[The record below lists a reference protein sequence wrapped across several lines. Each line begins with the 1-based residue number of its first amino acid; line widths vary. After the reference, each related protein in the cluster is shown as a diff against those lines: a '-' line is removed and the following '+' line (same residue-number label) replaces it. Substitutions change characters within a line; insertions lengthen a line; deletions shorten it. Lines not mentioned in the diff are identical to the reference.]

1 MTAKG
6 AASERLA
13 KIGFA
18 ASVSFGLGLLAAGP
32 ETAWADNLE
41 TLKPG
46 VLQVA
51 IEPYMPY
58 TELKDGKL
66 VGLDS
71 DILVAIAD
79 KLGLKLEVN
88 VTDFPGMLAAV
99 QSQRADITIGGIA
112 WSDARRKVGLF
123 TDPPYYSPPAMAVHG
138 AADYPDVASL
148 EGKALGTVTG
158 YVWAKSI
165 KEVPKSSPHTYP
177 TADSVFEDLSSGRLD
192 VGFLDPLLIIYQ
204 QHQRPDMK
212 FKVEYLNPPTAEQVA
227 AHPDYTYFQPY
238 MTGFY
243 LPKQA
248 PKLAQAVS
256 DQIDAMYKDGSLAAL
271 VTKWGGDPKQFLIP
285 SPSMAAE
292 RRGVDRPDTWS
303 PPSIAP

>member
-1 MTAKG
+1 MISNDIFLHSRFRRGATAIL
-6 AASERLA
+6 SFC
-13 KIGFA
+13 IGVISTSMVA
-18 ASVSFGLGLLAAGP
+18 AAG
-32 ETAWADNLE
+32 DLE

-58 TELKDGKL
+58 TALKDEKL

-71 DILVAIAD
+71 DILDAVAK
-79 KLGLKLEVN
+79 KLGLKIETT

-112 WSDARRKVGLF
+112 WSDARQKVGLF

-138 AADYPDVASL
+138 DTAHPDVKSL

-165 KEVPKSSPHTYP
+165 AEVPKADARTYP
-177 TADSVFEDLSSGRLD
+177 TADSVFSDLSSGRLD

-204 QHQRPDMK
+204 QQQRPDMK
-212 FKVEYLNPPTAEQVA
+212 FQVAYLNAPTAEQVA
-227 AHPDYTYFQPY
+227 AHPDYKYFQPY

-248 PKLAQAVS
+248 PKLAQAIS
-256 DQIDAMYKDGSLAAL
+256 DQIDAMYKDGSLTAL
-271 VTKWGGDPKQFLIP
+271 VTKWGGDPKQFLVP
-285 SPSMAAE
+285 SPDMAAQ
-292 RRGVDRPDTWS
+292 RRGVDRPQTWS
-303 PPSIAP
+303 PPSVAD

>member
-1 MTAKG
+1 MTANG
-6 AASERLA
+6 ATRERLA
-13 KIGFA
+13 KVGLA
-18 ASVSFGLGLLAAGP
+18 VSVSFGLGLLAVGP
-32 ETAWADNLE
+32 QSAQADNLE

-138 AADYPDVASL
+138 GADYPDVASL

-165 KEVPKSSPHTYP
+165 AEVPNASAHTYP
-177 TADSVFEDLSSGRLD
+177 AADSVFEDLSSGRLD

-204 QHQRPDMK
+204 QKQRPDMK

-227 AHPDYTYFQPY
+227 AHRDYKYFQPY

-271 VTKWGGDPKQFLIP
+271 VAKWGGDPKQFLVP
-285 SPSMAAE
+285 SPTMAAE
-292 RRGVDRPDTWS
+292 RRGVDRPDGWS

>member
-1 MTAKG
+1 MIDNGIFPHSPLKRCV
-6 AASERLA
+6 AAV
-13 KIGFA
+13 FA
-18 ASVSFGLGLLAAGP
+18 FGLGIL
-32 ETAWADNLE
+32 TATEVVQAEDLE

-51 IEPYMPY
+51 IEAYMPY
-58 TELKDGKL
+58 TALKDDKL

-71 DILVAIAD
+71 DILDAVAN
-79 KLGLKLEVN
+79 KLGLKIEAT

-112 WSDARRKVGLF
+112 WSDARQKVGLF

-138 AADYPDVASL
+138 SASYPDVKSL

-165 KEVPKSSPHTYP
+165 AEVPKADPRTYP
-177 TADSVFEDLSSGRLD
+177 TADSVFQDLSSGRLD

-204 QHQRPDMK
+204 QKQRPDMK
-212 FKVEYLNPPTAEQVA
+212 FQVAYLEAPTTEQVA
-227 AHPDYTYFQPY
+227 AHPDYKYFKPY

-248 PKLAQAVS
+248 PKLAKAIS
-256 DQIDAMYKDGSLAAL
+256 DQIDAMYKDGTLAAL
-271 VTKWGGDPKQFLIP
+271 VTKWGGDPKQFLVP
-285 SPSMAAE
+285 SPEMAAE
-292 RRGVDRPDTWS
+292 RRGVDRPQTWS

>member
-6 AASERLA
+6 AARERLA
-13 KIGFA
+13 KVGFA
-18 ASVSFGLGLLAAGP
+18 VSVSFGLGLLATGP
-32 ETAWADNLE
+32 EIARADNLE

-148 EGKALGTVTG
+148 EGKSLGTVTG

-165 KEVPKSSPHTYP
+165 KEVPNASAHTYP

-204 QHQRPDMK
+204 QKQRPDMK
-212 FKVEYLNPPTAEQVA
+212 FKVEYLNPPTAQQVA
-227 AHPDYTYFQPY
+227 AHADYAYFQPY

-292 RRGVDRPDTWS
+292 RRGVDRPDAWA

>member
-1 MTAKG
+1 MNSNDICPHTRRKHAVTAI
-6 AASERLA
+6 L
-13 KIGFA
+13 
-18 ASVSFGLGLLAAGP
+18 SFGLALISVPVMAQAA
-32 ETAWADNLE
+32 DLE

-46 VLQVA
+46 VLQVV

-58 TELKDGKL
+58 TALKDDKQ

-71 DILVAIAD
+71 DILDAIAK
-79 KLGLKLEVN
+79 KLGLKIETT

-112 WSDARRKVGLF
+112 WSDARQKVGMF

-138 AADYPDVASL
+138 DATYPNVQSL

-165 KEVPKSSPHTYP
+165 AEVPKADAHTYP
-177 TADSVFEDLSSGRLD
+177 TADSVFSDLSSGRID

-204 QHQRPDMK
+204 QQQRPDMK
-212 FKVEYLNPPTAEQVA
+212 FRVAYLNPPTAEQVA
-227 AHPDYTYFQPY
+227 AHPDYKYFQPY

-243 LPKQA
+243 LPKQS
-248 PKLAQAVS
+248 PKLTQAIS
-256 DQIDAMYKDGSLAAL
+256 DQIDQMYKDGSLAAL

-285 SPSMAAE
+285 SPDMEAQ
-292 RRGVDRPDTWS
+292 RRGVDRPKTWS
-303 PPSIAP
+303 PPSITD

>member
-1 MTAKG
+1 MAARSAFSKRLVG
-6 AASERLA
+6 AGLAVSAS
-13 KIGFA
+13 IGFGLMA
-18 ASVSFGLGLLAAGP
+18 AP
-32 ETAWADNLE
+32 QTARADGLE

-51 IEPYMPY
+51 IEAYMPY

-71 DILVAIAD
+71 DILSAIAS
-79 KLGLKLEVN
+79 KLGLKIEVS

-112 WSDARRKVGLF
+112 WSDARQKVGLF

-138 AADYPDVASL
+138 TANYPDVASL

-165 KEVPKSSPHTYP
+165 AQVPNASPHTYP
-177 TADSVFEDLSSGRLD
+177 TANSVFEDLSSGRLD

-204 QHQRPDMK
+204 QKQRPDMK
-212 FKVEYLNPPTAEQVA
+212 FRVEYLNPPTAEQVA
-227 AHPDYTYFQPY
+227 AHPDYKYFQPY

-248 PKLAQAVS
+248 PKLAKAVS
-256 DQIDAMYKDGSLAAL
+256 DQIDAMYKDGSLASL
-271 VTKWGGDPKQFLIP
+271 VAKWGGDPKQFLIP

-292 RRGVDRPDTWS
+292 RRGVDRPATWS

>member
-1 MTAKG
+1 MISNDIFAHSPFRRG
-6 AASERLA
+6 VAAIL
-13 KIGFA
+13 GFGFGLFA
-18 ASVSFGLGLLAAGP
+18 AITAAQA
-32 ETAWADNLE
+32 EDLE

-51 IEPYMPY
+51 IEAYMPY
-58 TELKDGKL
+58 TALKDDKL

-71 DILVAIAD
+71 DILDAVAK
-79 KLGLKLEVN
+79 KLGLKIETV

-112 WSDARRKVGLF
+112 WSDARQKAGLF

-138 AADYPDVASL
+138 DASYPDVKSL

-165 KEVPKSSPHTYP
+165 AEVPKADARTYP
-177 TADSVFEDLSSGRLD
+177 TADSVFSDLSSGRLD

-204 QHQRPDMK
+204 QQQRPDMK
-212 FKVEYLNPPTAEQVA
+212 FRVAYLDAPTAEQVA
-227 AHPDYTYFQPY
+227 AHPDYKYFQPY

-248 PKLAQAVS
+248 PKLTQAIS

-271 VTKWGGDPKQFLIP
+271 VTKWGGDPKQFLVP
-285 SPSMAAE
+285 SPDMAAQ
-292 RRGVDRPDTWS
+292 RRGVDRPQTWS
-303 PPSIAP
+303 PPSIAN

>member
-1 MTAKG
+1 MAEKVAFSG
-6 AASERLA
+6 HSLKVGVAVFMGL
-13 KIGFA
+13 
-18 ASVSFGLGLLAAGP
+18 GLGLLAAAESALAEGF
-32 ETAWADNLE
+32 E
-41 TLKPG
+41 TLTPG
-46 VLQVA
+46 VLKVA

-58 TELKDGKL
+58 TALKDGKL

-71 DILVAIAD
+71 DILAAIAN
-79 KLGLKLEVN
+79 KLSLKIETS

-112 WSDARRKVGLF
+112 WSDPRQKVGLF

-138 AADYPDVASL
+138 AAEYPDVASL

-165 KEVPKSSPHTYP
+165 AQVPNASPHTYP
-177 TADSVFEDLSSGRLD
+177 AADSVFEDLSSGRLD

-204 QHQRPDMK
+204 RQQRPDMK
-212 FKVEYLNPPTAEQVA
+212 FDVKYLKPPSADQVA
-227 AHPDYTYFQPY
+227 AHPDYKYFQPY

-248 PKLAQAVS
+248 PKLTQAIS
-256 DQIDAMYKDGSLAAL
+256 DQIDAMYKDGSMSAL
-271 VTKWGGDPKQFLIP
+271 VSKWGGDPKQFLVP
-285 SPSMAAE
+285 SPTMAAE
-292 RRGVDRPDTWS
+292 RGGVDRPKNWS
-303 PPSIAP
+303 PPSISP

>member
-1 MTAKG
+1 MIDNRIFPYSSFKRCV
-6 AASERLA
+6 AAVLA
-13 KIGFA
+13 
-18 ASVSFGLGLLAAGP
+18 FGLGVLAAT
-32 ETAWADNLE
+32 EAVQAEDLE

-58 TELKDGKL
+58 TALKDDKL

-71 DILVAIAD
+71 DILDAAAK
-79 KLGLKLEVN
+79 KLGLKIEAT

-112 WSDARRKVGLF
+112 WSDARQKVGLF

-138 AADYPDVASL
+138 AASYPDVKSL

-165 KEVPKSSPHTYP
+165 AEVPKADPRTYP
-177 TADSVFEDLSSGRLD
+177 TADSVFQDLSSGRLD

-204 QHQRPDMK
+204 QKQRPDMK
-212 FKVEYLNPPTAEQVA
+212 FQVAYLEAPTAEQVA
-227 AHPDYTYFQPY
+227 AHPDYKYFQPY

-248 PKLAQAVS
+248 PKLAKAIS
-256 DQIDAMYKDGSLAAL
+256 DQIDAMYKDGSLATL
-271 VTKWGGDPKQFLIP
+271 VTKWGGDPKQFLVP
-285 SPSMAAE
+285 SPEMAAE
-292 RRGVDRPDTWS
+292 RRGVDRPQTWS

>member
-1 MTAKG
+1 MISNGIFPCFSFKRGVTAILG
-6 AASERLA
+6 FGFGMLALATAAPA
-13 KIGFA
+13 Q
-18 ASVSFGLGLLAAGP
+18 
-32 ETAWADNLE
+32 DLE

-46 VLQVA
+46 VLQVV
-51 IEPYMPY
+51 IQPYMPY
-58 TELKDGKL
+58 TALKDEQQ

-71 DILVAIAD
+71 DILGAIAQ
-79 KLGLKLEVN
+79 KLGLKIETT

-112 WSDARRKVGLF
+112 WSDARQKVGLF

-138 AADYPDVASL
+138 EAAYPDVQSL

-165 KEVPKSSPHTYP
+165 AEVPKADAHTYP
-177 TADSVFEDLSSGRLD
+177 AADSVFSDLSSGRID

-204 QHQRPDMK
+204 QQQRPDMK
-212 FKVEYLNPPTAEQVA
+212 FRVAYLKAPTAEQVA
-227 AHPDYTYFQPY
+227 AHPDYKYFQPY

-248 PKLAQAVS
+248 PKLAQAIS
-256 DQIDAMYKDGSLAAL
+256 DQIGAMYKDGSLAAL

-285 SPSMAAE
+285 SPDMAAQ
-292 RRGVDRPDTWS
+292 RRGIDRPQTWS
-303 PPSIAP
+303 PPSIAD

>member
-1 MTAKG
+1 MADKG
-6 AASERLA
+6 AFSDRSAARA
-13 KIGFA
+13 FA
-18 ASVSFGLGLLAAGP
+18 LMGVGLGLLTLAMP
-32 ETAWADNLE
+32 EIAKAEALE

-58 TELKDGKL
+58 TALKDGKL

-71 DILVAIAD
+71 DILAAIAD
-79 KLGLKLEVN
+79 KLGLKIEVN
-88 VTDFPGMLAAV
+88 VTDFPGMLAGV
-99 QSQRADITIGGIA
+99 QAQRADITIGGIA
-112 WSDARRKVGLF
+112 WSDARQKVGLF

-138 AADYPDVASL
+138 SENYPDVASL

-165 KEVPKSSPHTYP
+165 AEVPKASPHTYP
-177 TADSVFEDLSSGRLD
+177 AADSVFEDLSSGRLD

-204 QHQRPDMK
+204 RQQRPDMK
-212 FKVEYLNPPTAEQVA
+212 FKVEYLDPPTAEQVA
-227 AHPDYTYFQPY
+227 AHPNYKYFQPY

-248 PKLAQAVS
+248 PKLTQAVS

-271 VTKWGGDPKQFLIP
+271 VTKWGGDPKQFLVP

-292 RRGVDRPDTWS
+292 RRGVDRPATWS

>member
-1 MTAKG
+1 MICNDIFAHSPLKRRV
-6 AASERLA
+6 ASIL
-13 KIGFA
+13 G
-18 ASVSFGLGLLAAGP
+18 FGLGLLAAITVAQAEG
-32 ETAWADNLE
+32 LE

-46 VLQVA
+46 VLQVV

-58 TELKDGKL
+58 TALKDDKL

-71 DILVAIAD
+71 DILDAVAK
-79 KLGLKLEVN
+79 KLDLKIETV
-88 VTDFPGMLAAV
+88 VTDFPGMLASV

-112 WSDARRKVGLF
+112 WSDARQKVGLF

-138 AADYPDVASL
+138 EASYPDVKSL

-165 KEVPKSSPHTYP
+165 AEVPKADARTYP
-177 TADSVFEDLSSGRLD
+177 TADSVFSDLSSGRID

-204 QHQRPDMK
+204 QQQRPDMK
-212 FKVEYLNPPTAEQVA
+212 FKVAYLNAPTAEQVA
-227 AHPDYTYFQPY
+227 AHPDYKYFQPY

-248 PKLAQAVS
+248 PKLAQAIS

-271 VTKWGGDPKQFLIP
+271 VTKWGGDPKQFLVP
-285 SPSMAAE
+285 SADMAAQ
-292 RRGVDRPDTWS
+292 RRGVDRPQTWS
-303 PPSIAP
+303 PPSIAD

>member
-1 MTAKG
+1 MNSNEISSYSPFKRG
-6 AASERLA
+6 AAAIL
-13 KIGFA
+13 G
-18 ASVSFGLGLLAAGP
+18 FGLGMLAVTVAAQA
-32 ETAWADNLE
+32 EDFE

-58 TELKDGKL
+58 TALKDEKL

-71 DILVAIAD
+71 DIIDAVAK
-79 KLGLKLEVN
+79 KLGLKIETT

-112 WSDARRKVGLF
+112 WSDARQKAGLF

-138 AADYPDVASL
+138 STSYPDVKSL

-165 KEVPKSSPHTYP
+165 AEVPKANARTYP

-204 QHQRPDMK
+204 QQQRPDMK
-212 FKVEYLNPPTAEQVA
+212 FQVAYLNAPTTEQVA
-227 AHPDYTYFQPY
+227 AHPDYKYFQPY

-248 PKLAQAVS
+248 PKLTKAVS

-271 VTKWGGDPKQFLIP
+271 VTKWGGDPKQFLVP
-285 SPSMAAE
+285 SPDMAAQ
-292 RRGVDRPDTWS
+292 RRGVDRSQTWS
-303 PPSIAP
+303 PPSIAD

>member
-6 AASERLA
+6 AVSEKLA
-13 KIGFA
+13 KVGFA
-18 ASVSFGLGLLAAGP
+18 VSVSLGLGLLAMGP
-32 ETAWADNLE
+32 EIARADNLE

-112 WSDARRKVGLF
+112 WSGARQKVGLF

-148 EGKALGTVTG
+148 EGKALGTVTE

-165 KEVPKSSPHTYP
+165 KEVPNASPHTYP

-204 QHQRPDMK
+204 QKQRPDMK

-227 AHPDYTYFQPY
+227 KHPDYAYFQPY

-248 PKLAQAVS
+248 PKLA
-256 DQIDAMYKDGSLAAL
+256 DAMYKDGSLAAL

-292 RRGVDRPDTWS
+292 RRGVDRPDAWS

>member
-1 MTAKG
+1 MVARSAFSK
-6 AASERLA
+6 RLA
-13 KIGFA
+13 KVGFA
-18 ASVSFGLGLLAAGP
+18 ASVSLGLTLLAAP
-32 ETAWADNLE
+32 KTARAESLE

-58 TELKDGKL
+58 TAMKDGKL
-66 VGLDS
+66 QGLDS
-71 DILVAIAD
+71 DILAAVAS
-79 KLGLKLEVN
+79 KLGLKMEVS

-112 WSDARRKVGLF
+112 WSDSRRKVGLF

-165 KEVPKSSPHTYP
+165 AQVPKASPHTYP

-204 QHQRPDMK
+204 QQQRPDMK

-227 AHPDYTYFQPY
+227 AHPDYKYFQPY

-243 LPKQA
+243 VPKQA

-285 SPSMAAE
+285 SLSMAAE
-292 RRGVDRPDTWS
+292 RRGVDRPESWS

>member
-1 MTAKG
+1 MAKG
-6 AASERLA
+6 ALSRASFTG
-13 KIGFA
+13 GFA
-18 ASVSFGLGLLAAGP
+18 ASLLGAGIGLLAALQG
-32 ETAWADNLE
+32 ARADDLE

-46 VLQVA
+46 VLQVT

-58 TELKDGKL
+58 TALKDGKL

-71 DILVAIAD
+71 DILAAVAD
-79 KLGLKLEVN
+79 KLGLKIETT
-88 VTDFPGMLAAV
+88 VTDFPGMLASV

-112 WSDARRKVGLF
+112 WSDARQKVGLF

-138 AADYPDVASL
+138 SDNYQTVKSL
-148 EGKALGTVTG
+148 EGKDLGTVTG

-165 KEVPKSSPHTYP
+165 AEVPNATPHTYP
-177 TADSVFEDLSSGRLD
+177 AADSVFQDLSSGRLD

-204 QHQRPDMK
+204 QKVRPDMK
-212 FKVEYLNPPTAEQVA
+212 FRVEYLTPPTADEVK
-227 AHPDYTYFQPY
+227 AHPDYQYFQPY

-248 PKLAQAVS
+248 PKLAKAVS

-271 VTKWGGDPKQFLIP
+271 VTKWGGDPKQFLVP
-285 SPSMAAE
+285 SPEMAAQ
-292 RRGVDRPDTWS
+292 RRGIDRPTDWS